1 MTLLIFWNLI
11 GDKMSCKYKKK
22 SVLGKKYCK
31 CDRDN
36 SVRKISCH
44 CPNYKPTLPEKF
56 KRFIHGRK

>member
-1 MTLLIFWNLI
+1 
-11 GDKMSCKYKKK
+11 MSCKYKKK

-44 CPNYKPTLPEKF
+44 CPNYEPTLPEKF
-56 KRFIHGRK
+56 KRFIHGRKQSLGNATQKHVQH